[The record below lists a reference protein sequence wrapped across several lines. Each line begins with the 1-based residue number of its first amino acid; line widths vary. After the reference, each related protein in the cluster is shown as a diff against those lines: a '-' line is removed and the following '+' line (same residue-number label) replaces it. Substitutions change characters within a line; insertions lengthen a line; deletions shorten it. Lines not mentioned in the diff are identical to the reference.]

1 VPGKYKKLTLRNIY
15 ILKHTTI
22 HEVFEM
28 TGETITYRLEVP
40 KELWERLKEKVPHS
54 KKMNDAVVELI
65 KKEVGE

>member
-1 VPGKYKKLTLRNIY
+1 
-15 ILKHTTI
+15 
-22 HEVFEM
+22 M